1 MLARDAG
8 RISRPSSERPTETES
23 VSVHFVLV
31 VARRPF
37 AKVGGNAWRGFYT
50 GKVYS
55 MLSPGSELVC

>member
-8 RISRPSSERPTETES
+8 RIGRPSSECPTETES

-31 VARRPF
+31 VAQQPF
-37 AKVGGNAWRGFYT
+37 AKVGGNTWHGFYT